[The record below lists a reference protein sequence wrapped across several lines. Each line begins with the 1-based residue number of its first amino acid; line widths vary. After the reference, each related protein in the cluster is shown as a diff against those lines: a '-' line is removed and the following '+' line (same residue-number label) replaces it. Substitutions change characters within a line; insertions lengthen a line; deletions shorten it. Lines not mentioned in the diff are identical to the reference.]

1 MTEKVTTYREI
12 KPAAACRYDGVALG
26 VDYTLLSD
34 PSDVFDTPA
43 NGEFSMFHGGTK
55 LEDTKAA
62 LNAKATIALQGYCV
76 DKSLDYAA
84 SKGQEIVKLHCPI
97 GITATDK
104 FLMELSRVTGKPI
117 PAELELEREGL
128 RIRVRH
134 EVEVRTIT
142 TTVADQGTSGS
153 TSASQ
158 LTGAAG
164 VQTEDTTGMITIASP
179 IVGTFYRSPSPDA
192 DPYVEEGD
200 YVKKGQ
206 VLCIVEAMKLM
217 NEIESEVE
225 GRVTKI
231 LAEST
236 KPVEYGQA
244 LFLVD
249 PTATP

>member
-1 MTEKVTTYREI
+1 VSKRTSSKAKKGGRPI
-12 KPAAACRYDGVALG
+12 ILPQAFAAPESGEGRS
-26 VDYTLLSD
+26 LLS
-34 PSDVFDTPA
+34 
-43 NGEFSMFHGGTK
+43 GQQTK
-55 LEDTKAA
+55 HIQELIDLLKK
-62 LNAKATIALQGYCV
+62 N
-76 DKSLDYAA
+76 SL
-84 SKGQEIVKLHCPI
+84 
-97 GITATDK
+97 T
-104 FLMELSRVTGKPI
+104 
-117 PAELELEREGL
+117 ELELEREGL
-128 RIRVRH
+128 RIRVRY
-134 EVEVRTIT
+134 EIGIRTIT
-142 TTVADQGTSGS
+142 TTAPEQGISVS

-158 LTGAAG
+158 PPASAG
-164 VQTEDTTGMITIASP
+164 TQTEDTTGMITIASP

-217 NEIESEVE
+217 NEIESEVG
-225 GRVTKI
+225 GRITKI

>member
-1 MTEKVTTYREI
+1 MSKRTPNKSRKGETPIILPQTFAATQKGQVT
-12 KPAAACRYDGVALG
+12 P
-26 VDYTLLSD
+26 LLS
-34 PSDVFDTPA
+34 
-43 NGEFSMFHGGTK
+43 GQQTK
-55 LEDTKAA
+55 H
-62 LNAKATIALQGYCV
+62 I
-76 DKSLDYAA
+76 
-84 SKGQEIVKLHCPI
+84 QELIDLLKKNNL
-97 GITATDK
+97 T
-104 FLMELSRVTGKPI
+104 
-117 PAELELEREGL
+117 ELELEREGL
-128 RIRVRH
+128 RIRVRY
-134 EVEVRTIT
+134 EIGVRTIT
-142 TTVADQGTSGS
+142 ATTPEQGTSLS

-158 LTGAAG
+158 PPAAAG
-164 VQTEDTTGMITIASP
+164 TQTEDMTGMITIASP

-217 NEIESEVE
+217 NEIESEVD